1 MLSCLLLLLLTSLV
15 QADTYH
21 VTSLDDSPKPGTLRH
36 AITSATGP
44 RTILFN
50 LPGTIHLQSPLTI
63 SKPNLTIDGQHHP
76 VTLTAWPVTI
86 SKTHHVTLSHLRIR
100 PGDTNCPTI
109 QGDALSIDNATDIL
123 IDHVSASWSIDEV
136 LSVTHSDRVT
146 VQWSIIAESLNHSCH
161 LKGDHGYGSLIRY
174 GSGTITFHHNLF
186 AHNRS
191 RNPRVGDNITLHF
204 TNNVIYNYGFKG
216 GQATYTGAAEE
227 GTTKI
232 NYIANTTIPGPSTDK
247 SRQTRTFTAGS
258 ANTHLYQS
266 GNQIDNQPATT
277 KAFTGE
283 YTSITTPF
291 PTPPPTTSA
300 RQAAE
305 EVFKQAG
312 ANKPHDPIDQRILN
326 DVKNKTG
333 QIIDAPSAKLM

>member
-1 MLSCLLLLLLTSLV
+1 MRLCLLLLCGTLGIL
-15 QADTYH
+15 ADTYH
-21 VTSLDDSPKPGTLRH
+21 VATLEDSNNPGTLRYG
-36 AITSATGP
+36 ITSASTP
-44 RTILFN
+44 RTILFD
-50 LPGTIHLQSPLTI
+50 LPGIIHLERPLTI

-76 VTLTAWPVTI
+76 VTITGWPVTI

-100 PGDTNCPTI
+100 PGDTNCPAI

-123 IDHVSASWSIDEV
+123 VDHLSVSWSIDEV

-161 LKGDHGYGSLIRY
+161 EKGDHGYGSLIRY
-174 GSGTITFHHNLF
+174 GNGTITFHHNLF

-216 GQATYTGAAEE
+216 GQATYTGPAEE

-247 SRQTRTFTAGS
+247 SRQTRTFTGGS
-258 ANTHLYQS
+258 TNTHLYQS

-283 YTSITTPF
+283 YTTVTTPF
-291 PTPPPTTSA
+291 PTPPATTSA
-300 RQAAE
+300 RQAAD
-305 EVFKQAG
+305 EVLKQAG
-312 ANKPHDPIDQRILN
+312 ANQPHDAIDQRILN
-326 DVKNKTG
+326 DVKTG
-333 QIIDAPSAKLM
+333 TGKIIDSPPSKL